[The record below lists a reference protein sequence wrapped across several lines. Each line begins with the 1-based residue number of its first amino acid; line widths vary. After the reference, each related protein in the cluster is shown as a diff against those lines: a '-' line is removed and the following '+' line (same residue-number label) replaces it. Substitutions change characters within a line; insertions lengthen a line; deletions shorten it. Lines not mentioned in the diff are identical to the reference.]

1 MGVTVLDHQARQSSS
16 LSLATANSRWS
27 ALRGSGSH
35 RISIRRGEMPAS
47 VGISAHQCFFVIEGA
62 LRIWRSL
69 SDGRRQITAFAFA
82 GDWVGFD
89 DVGEDNVCIEAVTPV
104 LAERYLLRNLQTA
117 AAADAE
123 VAASLQ
129 DLLRS
134 RIRATQ
140 ERILVLG
147 HKNTREK
154 IASFILEMSDR
165 LADGE
170 DMVELPMSRHDIADY
185 LGMSPETVCRN
196 LTNLVA
202 DGMIMLPTPNLVRIL
217 RRSSLEYIAI

>member
-1 MGVTVLDHQARQSSS
+1 M
-16 LSLATANSRWS
+16 
-27 ALRGSGSH
+27 
-35 RISIRRGEMPAS
+35 
-47 VGISAHQCFFVIEGA
+47 SAHQCFFVIEGA
-62 LRIWRSL
+62 LRIWRTL
-69 SDGRRQITAFAFA
+69 ANGRRQITAFAFA

-89 DVGEDNVCIEAVTPV
+89 DVGEDTVCIEAVTPV

-123 VAASLQ
+123 VATSLQ
-129 DLLRS
+129 DLLKS
-134 RIRATQ
+134 RIKATQ

-154 IASFILEMSDR
+154 IASFILEMADR

-170 DMVELPMSRHDIADY
+170 DMVELPMSRPDIADY
-185 LGMSPETVCRN
+185 LGMSPETACRN
-196 LTNLVA
+196 FTNLVA
-202 DGMIMLPTPNLVRIL
+202 DGIIALPVSNLVHIL